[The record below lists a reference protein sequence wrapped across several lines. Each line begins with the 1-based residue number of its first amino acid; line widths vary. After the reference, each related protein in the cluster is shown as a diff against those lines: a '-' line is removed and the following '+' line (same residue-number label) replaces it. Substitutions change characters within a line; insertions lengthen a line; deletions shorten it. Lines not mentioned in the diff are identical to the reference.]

1 MLKLLEKS
9 PAGFAKRLAIK
20 HHDSISW
27 LIPDRYFVFSAPGG
41 KIHLNIKESSMMLAR
56 ALGLYGRKKLRP
68 YRRY

>member
-1 MLKLLEKS
+1 MLEKS
-9 PAGFAKRLAIK
+9 PACFAKRLAIK

-41 KIHLNIKESSMMLAR
+41 KIHLNIKESSMCWH
-56 ALGLYGRKKLRP
+56 GLWDDTSRKKLGP

>member
-27 LIPDRYFVFSAPGG
+27 LIPDRYLVFSAPGG
-41 KIHLNIKESSMMLAR
+41 KIRLHRSGAD
-56 ALGLYGRKKLRP
+56 
-68 YRRY
+68 